1 MFRYSTLAALSA
13 SYFVLLSSSAYAYL
27 DPGTGSMI
35 LQGIIGGA
43 LTVSVVVSGYY
54 YRLKGWFTG
63 AKASK
68 KKNQAKGE

>member
-1 MFRYSTLAALSA
+1 MRKIA
-13 SYFVLLSSSAYAYL
+13 SFTGLSSAYFLLMNGSAFAYL

-54 YRLKGWFTG
+54 YRLKGWLSG
-63 AKASK
+63 RKNAGQDSK
-68 KKNQAKGE
+68 DGGE